1 MRLALHVSAVF
12 LISAASANSQNAP
25 PPLPDIATLLHDVQ
39 AHQRQMDAT
48 RENYTYLQQSVV
60 TELNKNG
67 GVKKTETEDAEVFY
81 VNGHEVQRTV
91 RKNGK
96 ELSAPEQ
103 SKESDK
109 VVKEV
114 AKAEKTPRGQT
125 TDQDQISVSR
135 LLQIMKYSAPRR
147 ETLDGRSTIVFD
159 FTGDPHAST
168 HGRAEDASKKL
179 AGTIWIDEHDREVRR
194 VTAQLD
200 DNFHL
205 GFGLF
210 KLAKGSSFTFEQKL
224 VSNELWLPT
233 SAHVHILAT
242 ALGVMGYRGEI
253 QVEDSKFQR
262 FHTDTEVKTASL
274 PAGSTQN

>member
-1 MRLALHVSAVF
+1 MRLTACAVF
-12 LISAASANSQNAP
+12 LMFAASAQSQSAA
-25 PPLPDIATLLHDVQ
+25 PPLPDIASLLHDVQ

-48 RENYTYLQQSVV
+48 RENYTYLQQTAM
-60 TELNKNG
+60 TELNKDG

-81 VNGHEVQRTV
+81 VNGHEVDRTV

-96 ELSAPEQ
+96 ELSASEQ
-103 SKESDK
+103 AKESDRI
-109 VVKEV
+109 VKEV

-125 TDQDQISVSR
+125 TDQDEISVGR

-159 FTGDPHAST
+159 FTGDPNAST
-168 HGRAEDASKKL
+168 HGRAEDASKKM

-194 VTAQLD
+194 VTAQLE
-200 DNFHL
+200 DNFHV

-224 VSNELWLPT
+224 INNELWLPT
-233 SAHVHILAT
+233 SAHVHIVAR
-242 ALGVMGYRGEI
+242 ALGVMGFRGEI

-274 PAGSTQN
+274 PAKPTQN